1 MIFVITEHVVT
12 NISLQ
17 LHAQYFLLLLHM
29 VLHENKLNCR
39 FIFFKVQWLLKTTF

>member
-1 MIFVITEHVVT
+1 MIFVITEHVIT

-39 FIFFKVQWLLKTTF
+39 YFFLKCNGY